1 MVDPLVPISLD
12 GVLLILKIL
21 RTFDTKQVTLMRRST
36 VLSLLLQLVFPVVLL
51 KHALLSE
58 GEYQKSLKFYIN

>member
-12 GVLLILKIL
+12 GVLLILKTL

-58 GEYQKSLKFYIN
+58 GE